1 MEHKKHVM
9 EEAYDNEVYENVWL
23 PVGDNKNE
31 DIERLI
37 EQERIKG

>member
-1 MEHKKHVM
+1 MISRERILK
-9 EEAYDNEVYENVWL
+9 EGYDNDVYENVWL
-23 PVGDNKNE
+23 PVGDDKNE